1 MESFRLNIFK
11 EKMMN
16 VSQVYE
22 EMKKDNSI
30 DKLEELKK
38 IIDDCNIFEKYNIE
52 YLKLLKQIEK
62 EEIFKNNLE
71 KFECTL
77 TEDKIIKNFY
87 EFRKSKIESID
98 KIKII
103 MEELSTLN
111 FQTDKEKEL
120 VIKNLFSQKKKEKQY
135 NLNCQLLPLD
145 NIELYSFNIYQL
157 FLINIFDKINNFEIK
172 NLSQYENEIDKNYAE
187 NKSHEIVGM
196 IQQYDN
202 SIEQVYKETIKS
214 KINLEIENYEIFK
227 IIHNNNF
234 NDYLKGYSEFYSS
247 LKNNLNKRFFKNK
260 ITEEKDIILFEQFS
274 FFVSNYDFNN
284 FREKYINLWKESLEE
299 LTIEEIK
306 KIIEHENKYNRKKK
320 SFKLINNNQD
330 LEMKYK
336 NQTFIIKDIKKFSI
350 IELIDNLVNKDNLS
364 SINNFDLINSLK
376 IQYFSDFIHEN
387 ILGNKWK
394 NFLYQIFES
403 KTIESLINS
412 LHKDAY
418 KIDRKEFKKII
429 DSVKFFNFNNYLFLG
444 QSSPFYNIFISG
456 ILSLKENN
464 NNKIDQIKYYTI
476 ILVVFL
482 HEILGHILVLII
494 KVLYDKDIKSP
505 ETKGI
510 LYSSSSNKRG
520 RESGEFMHVELF
532 GRLLKSLTLKE
543 ICFIF
548 NINNYS
554 ESNYKIFADNF
565 SKCNEKTQVLEIPDI
580 LDDLLRDINLK
591 DFSEISLNIYA
602 YKGNDE
608 LTINILD
615 GTTKICNVIDFTD
628 NNIYFNDL

>member
-11 EKMMN
+11 EKIMN
-16 VSQVYE
+16 VSKVYE

-120 VIKNLFSQKKKEKQY
+120 VIKNLFSQNKKEKQY

-284 FREKYINLWKESLEE
+284 FREKYINLWKESLE
-299 LTIEEIK
+299 
-306 KIIEHENKYNRKKK
+306 
-320 SFKLINNNQD
+320 
-330 LEMKYK
+330 
-336 NQTFIIKDIKKFSI
+336 
-350 IELIDNLVNKDNLS
+350 
-364 SINNFDLINSLK
+364 
-376 IQYFSDFIHEN
+376 
-387 ILGNKWK
+387 
-394 NFLYQIFES
+394 
-403 KTIESLINS
+403 
-412 LHKDAY
+412 
-418 KIDRKEFKKII
+418 
-429 DSVKFFNFNNYLFLG
+429 
-444 QSSPFYNIFISG
+444 
-456 ILSLKENN
+456 
-464 NNKIDQIKYYTI
+464 
-476 ILVVFL
+476 
-482 HEILGHILVLII
+482 
-494 KVLYDKDIKSP
+494 
-505 ETKGI
+505 
-510 LYSSSSNKRG
+510 
-520 RESGEFMHVELF
+520 
-532 GRLLKSLTLKE
+532 
-543 ICFIF
+543 
-548 NINNYS
+548 
-554 ESNYKIFADNF
+554 
-565 SKCNEKTQVLEIPDI
+565 
-580 LDDLLRDINLK
+580 
-591 DFSEISLNIYA
+591 
-602 YKGNDE
+602 
-608 LTINILD
+608 
-615 GTTKICNVIDFTD
+615 
-628 NNIYFNDL
+628 